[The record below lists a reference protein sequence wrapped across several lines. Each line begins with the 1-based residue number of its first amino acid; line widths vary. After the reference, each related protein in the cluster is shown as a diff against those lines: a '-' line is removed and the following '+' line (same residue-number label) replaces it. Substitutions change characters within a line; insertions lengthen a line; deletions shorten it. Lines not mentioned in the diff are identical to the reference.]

1 MAQGSA
7 ERQKVEEAA
16 TSYPEKQIG
25 AAIVKSK
32 AASIEHVG
40 QAIRTQKR
48 MQPSK
53 QVVQSSI
60 RVNTDRL
67 DRLIDMMGELVI
79 AHSMVAQDEII
90 INNGHHELLKKIVH
104 TSKIVR
110 ELQHMGMSMRMIPL
124 KSTFQK
130 MTRLVRD
137 LSRKVD
143 KNINFVTEGEETE
156 IDRNMVDIV
165 KDPLVHMVRN
175 SVDHGIEMPDVRKK
189 TGKPE
194 YGTVHLSAYHSAGS
208 VVVEIKDDGKG
219 LDREKLIAKA
229 IERGVISDGNS
240 LSDREVFN
248 LIFEPGFSTAEVVS
262 DVSGRG
268 VGMDVVKRNIETLR
282 GQVEIQ
288 SESGKG
294 SVFKMRLPLTLAI
307 IDGMVIRVG
316 REIYVVPTSSIVR
329 SLRPDPKDLS
339 TVLNHGEM
347 LSLLGNL
354 IPLFRLDSLFDI
366 KGAEQDPARAIVMVI
381 EDNGTQAGVL
391 IDELIGRQQVVI
403 KTLGENM
410 RDIPGISGGA
420 IMPNGR
426 VGLILDVGGLVK
438 FATTRNEELR
448 NLTSNQQQVM
458 TLMSI
463 ELNEKHF
470 KKVSQLVYR
479 FSGINLKDGKE
490 SLVRARLMKRLRALR
505 MGSFEEYLKYIESDR
520 GGEELSCMIDAMT
533 TNKTFFFREAEH
545 FNYLREKIL
554 PELKGQRLRFWSA
567 ACSSGEEPFSLA
579 ILLME
584 NVPQIKSRDVRILA
598 TDISTKMLNKARR
611 AVYEEGTLRDV
622 PRLFLQKY
630 FIKVLNQHPLA
641 YQVKDNVSS
650 MVQLTLLNLMDSW
663 PMKGPFNV
671 IFCRNVMIYFDRPT
685 QQKLINRFWELIEPG
700 GYLFVGHSESLSAIS
715 HKFKYIRP
723 ATYRK

>member
-1 MAQGSA
+1 VAQGSA